1 MTKFN
6 TSQSFQLLMWVI
18 KITILLF
25 LGAYG
30 YGDNGEETIL
40 YYYGIVSYLSFK
52 INLWFEFMQCSSW
65 F

>member
-1 MTKFN
+1 M
-6 TSQSFQLLMWVI
+6 SQSFQLLMWVI

-30 YGDNGEETIL
+30 YGDDGEETIL

-52 INLWFEFMQCSSW
+52 INL
-65 F
+65 